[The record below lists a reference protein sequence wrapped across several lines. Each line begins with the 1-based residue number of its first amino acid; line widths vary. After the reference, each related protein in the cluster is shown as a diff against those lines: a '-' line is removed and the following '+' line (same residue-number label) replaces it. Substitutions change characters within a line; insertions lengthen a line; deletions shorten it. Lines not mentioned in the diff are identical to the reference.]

1 MRLCYLQ
8 RVEESAALH
17 TNVQVGCL
25 RAIICIPCVDCWH
38 LQGRAMKAI
47 FVTTNE
53 HKRREVQ
60 EILGFELER
69 AELDLPEIQAIDP
82 AEVAAEK
89 ALAARQALEASDL
102 PVLVEDSGLMVDA
115 WDGFPGALTKWLMR
129 SVGNDGLLRMLSE
142 GEDRSA
148 RAVCVVALGE
158 ADGTVR
164 TFRGEVPGTLAQRP
178 RGAGG
183 FGYDPVFVPEWS
195 SMTYAEMGE
204 GKNADSHR
212 TRAFRAVREWF
223 EEA

>member
-1 MRLCYLQ
+1 
-8 RVEESAALH
+8 
-17 TNVQVGCL
+17 
-25 RAIICIPCVDCWH
+25 
-38 LQGRAMKAI
+38 MKAI

-69 AELDLPEIQAIDP
+69 ADLDLPEIQAIEP
-82 AEVAAEK
+82 AEVAANK
-89 ALAARQALEASDL
+89 ARAAREALGAPEI

-115 WDGFPGALTKWLMR
+115 WDGFPGALTKWLIQ
-129 SVGNDGLLRMLSE
+129 SAGNEGLLRMLAP

-148 RAVCVVALGE
+148 RAVCVVAVAE
-158 ADGTVR
+158 AGGTVL

-183 FGYDPVFVPEWS
+183 FGYDPVFVPGWS
-195 SMTYAEMGE
+195 SMTYAELGE

-212 TRAFRAVREWF
+212 ARAFRAVREGLG
-223 EEA
+223 EAQNRV

>member
-1 MRLCYLQ
+1 
-8 RVEESAALH
+8 
-17 TNVQVGCL
+17 
-25 RAIICIPCVDCWH
+25 
-38 LQGRAMKAI
+38 MKAI

-69 AELDLPEIQAIDP
+69 ADLDLPEIQAIEP

-89 ALAARQALEASDL
+89 VRAARKALGRPGL

-129 SVGNDGLLRMLSE
+129 SVGNEGLLRMVAPD
-142 GEDRSA
+142 EDRSA
-148 RAVCVVALGE
+148 RAVCVVAVAE
-158 ADGTVR
+158 ADGAVR
-164 TFRGEVPGTLAQRP
+164 TFRGEVPGTLASEP

-183 FGYDPVFVPEWS
+183 FGYDPVFVPGWS

-204 GKNADSHR
+204 AKNADSHR
-212 TRAFRAVREWF
+212 ARAFRAVREWLG
-223 EEA
+223 ETQNRV

>member
-1 MRLCYLQ
+1 MHGRDCTIKDRPY
-8 RVEESAALH
+8 
-17 TNVQVGCL
+17 
-25 RAIICIPCVDCWH
+25 VDSYV
-38 LQGRAMKAI
+38 MKAI

-69 AELDLPEIQAIDP
+69 TDLDLPEIQAIEP
-82 AEVAAEK
+82 AEVAIEK
-89 ALAARQALEASDL
+89 ARAAQEALGRPGL

-115 WDGFPGALTKWLMR
+115 WHGFPGALTKWLMR
-129 SVGNDGLLRMLSE
+129 SVGNEGLLRMLSA

-148 RAVCVVALGE
+148 RAVCVVALAE

-164 TFRGEVPGTLAQRP
+164 TFRGEVPGALAPRP
-178 RGAGG
+178 RGTGG

-212 TRAFRAVREWF
+212 ARAFRAVREWLG
-223 EEA
+223 EA

>member
-1 MRLCYLQ
+1 VEKSDLQ
-8 RVEESAALH
+8 ETS
-17 TNVQVGCL
+17 
-25 RAIICIPCVDCWH
+25 
-38 LQGRAMKAI
+38 MKAI

-69 AELDLPEIQAIDP
+69 ADLDLPEIQAIEP

-89 ALAARQALEASDL
+89 ASAAREALGRQGL

-115 WDGFPGALTKWLMR
+115 WDGFPGALTKWLMQ
-129 SVGNDGLLRMLSE
+129 SVGNEGLLRMLAP

-148 RAVCVVALGE
+148 RAVCVVAVAE

-178 RGAGG
+178 RGTGG
-183 FGYDPVFVPEWS
+183 FGYDPVFVPGWS

-204 GKNADSHR
+204 GKNTDSHR
-212 TRAFRAVREWF
+212 ARAFRAVREGLG
-223 EEA
+223 EVQNRV